1 MKKTFT
7 LLLAILVIL
16 NVAFIFYQSLQNA
29 EKSSAASGAVSDI
42 VADVVV
48 PDLSQRPETEQ
59 QSIMDKI
66 REWTR
71 TMAHAIEFASLG
83 MLFLTFVLV
92 LGYAEKIPLPY
103 KLCSAL
109 LFSAFVAL
117 FDEIIQIF
125 VDGRAFELK
134 DIGIDTLGATCGI
147 LVCLGVFA
155 LYRILKKRKTQV

>member
-16 NVAFIFYQSLQNA
+16 NVAFIFYHSLQNA

-83 MLFLTFVLV
+83 IFFLAFVLV

-147 LVCLGVFA
+147 LFSLGVYAFC
-155 LYRILKKRKTQV
+155 RVRKKQT